1 MHLGAGVLSY
11 VSLLI
16 NETIVKMIDKR
27 DELSVEA
34 EAIDNLVC
42 PPEKISF

>member
-1 MHLGAGVLSY
+1 MYLGAGVLSY

-16 NETIVKMIDKR
+16 NETIVKMIRKR

-34 EAIDNLVC
+34 EAIGNLC